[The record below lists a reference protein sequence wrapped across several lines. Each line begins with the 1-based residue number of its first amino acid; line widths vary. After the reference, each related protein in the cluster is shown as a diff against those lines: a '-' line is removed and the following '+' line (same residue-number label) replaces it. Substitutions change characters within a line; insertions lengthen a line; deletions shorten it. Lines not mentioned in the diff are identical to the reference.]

1 MAWTEDKKAEVIAE
15 YTKIMTEQYKTDE
28 ERGKY
33 SVEVVGQ
40 LAEKHGEPVNGVR
53 MILSKANV
61 YFKKTATTA
70 STATAKTTA
79 SGEPAKRISKES
91 AMTDLKNAISAID
104 PALIDEEILSKL
116 TGKAAAYFTT
126 ILLKVG
132 N

>member
-1 MAWTEDKKAEVIAE
+1 MAWTEEKKAEVIAE

-40 LAEKHGEPVNGVR
+40 LAEKHNEPVNGVR

-61 YFKKTATTA
+61 YFKKTASATT
-70 STATAKTTA
+70 STAKTTA
-79 SGEPAKRISKES
+79 AGEPAKRISKEA

-104 PALIDEEILSKL
+104 ADLIDEEILSKL